1 MDEQTRPIGI
11 SILGVVGF
19 IVGAWQ
25 LFLSMIAL
33 TYSSSMIM
41 IGALSGVPPEYAPA
55 YASLQNVGAD
65 LIAMAAA
72 FAWIVGSVG
81 LWTMQRW
88 AWWVAVAGAS
98 ISLLAHVLPRFNGL
112 VNTTSAVSAV
122 LAAAIL
128 GYLLMPSV
136 RRVFLEAPASDAA
149 SQA

>member
-1 MDEQTRPIGI
+1 
-11 SILGVVGF
+11 
-19 IVGAWQ
+19 
-25 LFLSMIAL
+25 
-33 TYSSSMIM
+33 
-41 IGALSGVPPEYAPA
+41 
-55 YASLQNVGAD
+55 
-65 LIAMAAA
+65 
-72 FAWIVGSVG
+72 
-81 LWTMQRW
+81 
-88 AWWVAVAGAS
+88 VAVAGAS